1 MRKDLWRKKTSVDE
15 EVLNVLYEKELKS
28 GKNLVVK
35 IPKNLISKDYVEKF
49 IERIELEMLIEK
61 SQMTD
66 KEAWKLSEEI
76 KEDWW
81 KKNKVKYLNG

>member
-1 MRKDLWRKKTSVDE
+1 MQMQME
-15 EVLNVLYEKELKS
+15 

-35 IPKNLISKDYVEKF
+35 IPKDLISKDYVERF
-49 IERIELEMLIEK
+49 IERIELEILVEK

-66 KEAWKLSEEI
+66 KEAWKLSEEL

-81 KKNKVKYLNG
+81 KKNKEKVLKRMKK

>member
-1 MRKDLWRKKTSVDE
+1 MQMQME
-15 EVLNVLYEKELKS
+15 

-35 IPKNLISKDYVEKF
+35 IPKDLISKDYVERF
-49 IERIELEMLIEK
+49 IERIELEILVEK

-66 KEAWKLSEEI
+66 KEAWKLSEEL

-81 KKNKVKYLNG
+81 KKNKEKVLKEGLRKKG

>member
-1 MRKDLWRKKTSVDE
+1 MQMQME
-15 EVLNVLYEKELKS
+15 

-35 IPKNLISKDYVEKF
+35 IPKDLISKDYVERF
-49 IERIELEMLIEK
+49 IERIELEILVEK

-66 KEAWKLSEEI
+66 KEAWKLSEEL

-81 KKNKVKYLNG
+81 KKNKEEVLKRMKK

>member
-1 MRKDLWRKKTSVDE
+1 MQMQME
-15 EVLNVLYEKELKS
+15 

-35 IPKNLISKDYVEKF
+35 IPKDLISKDYVERF
-49 IERIELEMLIEK
+49 IERIELEILVEK

-66 KEAWKLSEEI
+66 KEAWKLSEEL

-81 KKNKVKYLNG
+81 KKNKEKVLKEGSRKKG

>member
-1 MRKDLWRKKTSVDE
+1 ME
-15 EVLNVLYEKELKS
+15 

-35 IPKNLISKDYVEKF
+35 IPKDLISKDYVERF
-49 IERIELEMLIEK
+49 IERIELEILVEK

-66 KEAWKLSEEI
+66 KEAWKLSEEL

-81 KKNKVKYLNG
+81 KKNKEKVLKEGSRKKG